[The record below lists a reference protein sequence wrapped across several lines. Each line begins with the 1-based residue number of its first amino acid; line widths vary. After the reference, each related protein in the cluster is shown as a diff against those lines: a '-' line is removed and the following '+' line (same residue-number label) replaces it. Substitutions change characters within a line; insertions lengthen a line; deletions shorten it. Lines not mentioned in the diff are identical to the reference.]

1 MYSSVWSKEVL
12 LVHGHLEIIHGRA
25 TWTIKVDELHCSGVP
40 MCCPF
45 FGRLFVQTALL
56 ALDESLD
63 EQEMG
68 LSSYFPISCPFVQGV
83 VQDIV
88 VILERVFLFVSHV
101 SRSRWWAGYVDPFSQ
116 KTCYVSSFEWP
127 TSLQ

>member
-1 MYSSVWSKEVL
+1 MARVTDLVTVTTLEISLSVVYSFVWSKEVL

-25 TWTIKVDELHCSGVP
+25 TWTIRVDELHCSGVP

-68 LSSYFPISCPFVQGV
+68 LSSCFPIKAVGEAQ
-83 VQDIV
+83 I
-88 VILERVFLFVSHV
+88 
-101 SRSRWWAGYVDPFSQ
+101 SRKAYYLISIMLPNEPNLLLPSPGF
-116 KTCYVSSFEWP
+116 
-127 TSLQ
+127 